1 MNLMRRRADLVCQ
14 QAVELVSDYLDGALD
29 RSDRKRL
36 ERHLRACANCAA
48 YLEQMRATI
57 AATGR
62 ITPDDLSPEAL
73 QEFTDLFRA
82 WRADDTT
89 TGDEPSD

>member
-14 QAVELVSDYLDGALD
+14 QAVELVSDYLDGALH
-29 RSDRKRL
+29 RSDRRRL

-62 ITPDDLSPEAL
+62 ITPEDLSPEARR
-73 QEFTDLFRA
+73 EFTELYRA
-82 WRADDTT
+82 WRADDSTA
-89 TGDEPSD
+89 GDEQSD